1 MQTPRPTIDMITG
14 RADVTVPVIVSAVDW
29 KEDVNTED
37 MSALPDPD
45 ASAAKLESAA
55 MQEIPAAAV
64 NILARALAFF
74 KPSLVFFKNS
84 FFISLP
90 P

>member
-37 MSALPDPD
+37 MSVPPDPV
-45 ASAAKLESAA
+45 SAAKLESAA